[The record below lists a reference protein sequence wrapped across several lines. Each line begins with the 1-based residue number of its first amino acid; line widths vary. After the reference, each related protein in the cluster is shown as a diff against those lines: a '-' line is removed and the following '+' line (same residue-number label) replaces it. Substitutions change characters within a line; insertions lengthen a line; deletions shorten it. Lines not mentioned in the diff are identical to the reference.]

1 MPVYIEYTY
10 NYYPDDDGLTHMR
23 EVWTE
28 RAARHMYQD
37 ATDGV
42 VTLLTVKDMRRHLRN
57 VAAAADWLDR
67 MATGVVEFDLD
78 EVDMLRMNCD
88 D

>member
-1 MPVYIEYTY
+1 MPVYVEYTY
-10 NYYPDDDGLTHMR
+10 NYYPDDDALTHVR
-23 EVWTE
+23 EIWTE
-28 RAARHMYQD
+28 HAARSMYQD

-67 MATGVVEFDLD
+67 MSGVYEFDLD
-78 EVDMLRMNCD
+78 EVEALRMNHD
-88 D
+88 E